1 MRMPLLVLWCLH
13 QEKTYEQWHHSNR
26 IQFGEELLSLETLE
40 QQGLLD
46 SAAEQLREFGF
57 ASCRISRRS
66 GAALAQECAQRLLE
80 NNSIDPESIN
90 LLIYAG
96 ALTCNHNIDQRSG
109 LMANFIYP
117 ATALHYSLGLVN
129 ANAYGVSQTGCGAMM
144 TAVRCAT
151 DFLQAHPEA
160 QRVLVVGADVLPQ
173 GSKREIFYSLISD
186 GACALLID
194 KNATKNKIVI
204 QKQKTKG
211 FYWDCEKRKFEL
223 IAAYFPTARAIM
235 QELLQEEGLRPE
247 ELSFIVPHNVS
258 LRSWQILLG
267 LCQLPKELLFGDNI
281 APIGHVVAAD
291 NFINLRDLEDRNAL
305 KADDLVLLFNF
316 GFGAN
321 WSCLLLQR

>member
-1 MRMPLLVLWCLH
+1 MNNGITAIEYTL
-13 QEKTYEQWHHSNR
+13 
-26 IQFGEELLSLETLE
+26 GEETLSLEALE
-40 QQGLLD
+40 EQGLLD
-46 SAAEQLREFGF
+46 SPAEQLHQFGF
-57 ASCRISRRS
+57 ASCRVTRRS
-66 GAALAQECAQRLLE
+66 SAALAQECAQRLLE
-80 NNSIDPESIN
+80 EKSIDPESID

-96 ALTCNHNIDQRSG
+96 ALTCNHSISQRSG
-109 LMANFIYP
+109 LMANFTYP
-117 ATALHYSLGLVN
+117 ATALHDSLGLVN
-129 ANAYGVSQTGCGAMM
+129 ANAFGVSQTGCGAMM

-151 DFLQAHPEA
+151 DFLHAHPES
-160 QRVLVVGADVLPQ
+160 QRVLVVGADVLPP

-186 GACALLID
+186 GACALLVE
-194 KNATKNKIVI
+194 KNAAKNKIVA

-235 QELLQEEGLRPE
+235 QEMLHEEGLRPE
-247 ELSFIVPHNVS
+247 ELSHIVPHNVS

-267 LCQLPKELLFGDNI
+267 LCRMPTELLFSENI

-291 NFINLRDLEDRNAL
+291 NFINFRDVEDRHEL

-321 WSCLLLQR
+321 WSCLLLQH